1 MLIKRET
8 YLRKIRPYYDT
19 DLIKV
24 LTGIRRCGK
33 SKLLAQIKDELSA
46 KGIPD
51 EQILSIN
58 FEDLSY
64 SSLNTAESLHAYITS
79 KIKNKDTYYIF
90 LDEIQ
95 NVDHFEKAL
104 ASFKAAL
111 NCSLFVTGSN
121 SRLLSGELATLLTG
135 RTKEFLIQPFSYSEA
150 CEYRI
155 LCGMKIDDDFFYD
168 YLKWGGFPQRFDL
181 PDESGVYTYLSDLY
195 SSIKYKDITSR
206 QKIDHDKFDK
216 FSAYLLANCGYT
228 FSSENI
234 ANYLNTNEN
243 GGKRDISKGTLYT
256 YAESM
261 EKAFLIKKVQRY
273 DIAGKSVL
281 QTQEKFYAVD
291 TGLRTLNTN
300 TVQYQ
305 DTFYLENIVYNELI
319 LRDYRVYT
327 GKTQKGEI
335 DFIAVK
341 NGRKCFIQVCY
352 LLSGEKTVEREFS
365 AFTAVKDASPKYV
378 LSLDKVDFSHDGI
391 THLNIIDFLSG
402 KKDIV
407 VL

>member
-33 SKLLAQIKDELSA
+33 SILLAQIKDELSA

-58 FEDLSY
+58 FEDLTY
-64 SSLNTAESLHAYITS
+64 RSLYTAKVLHTYITG
-79 KIKNKDTYYIF
+79 KIKRNDTYYIF

-95 NVDHFEKAL
+95 NVDHFEKVL
-104 ASFKAAL
+104 ASFKASL

-150 CEYRI
+150 YEYRTMR
-155 LCGMKIDDDFFYD
+155 GMKVDDDFFYD

-181 PDESGVYTYLSDLY
+181 PDESGVYTYLSDLL
-195 SSIKYKDITSR
+195 SSIKYKDITAR

-216 FSAYLLANCGYT
+216 FSAYILAKCGYT

-234 ANYLNTNEN
+234 ANYLNTNGN
-243 GGKRDISKGTLYT
+243 GGKREISKGTLYS
-256 YAESM
+256 YAENMKSFM
-261 EKAFLIKKVQRY
+261 LPIQGCVRLIQIPY
-273 DIAGKSVL
+273 
-281 QTQEKFYAVD
+281 
-291 TGLRTLNTN
+291 
-300 TVQYQ
+300 
-305 DTFYLENIVYNELI
+305 NIRI
-319 LRDYRVYT
+319 R
-327 GKTQKGEI
+327 
-335 DFIAVK
+335 FI
-341 NGRKCFIQVCY
+341 
-352 LLSGEKTVEREFS
+352 
-365 AFTAVKDASPKYV
+365 
-378 LSLDKVDFSHDGI
+378 
-391 THLNIIDFLSG
+391 
-402 KKDIV
+402 
-407 VL
+407 